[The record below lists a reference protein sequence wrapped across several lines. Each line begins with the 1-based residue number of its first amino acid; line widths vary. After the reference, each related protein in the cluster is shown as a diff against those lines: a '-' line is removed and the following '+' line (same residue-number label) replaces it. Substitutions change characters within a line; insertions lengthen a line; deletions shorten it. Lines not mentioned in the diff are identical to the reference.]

1 MHAVRR
7 CACLQAELAA
17 CKTLAIIKGCL
28 PTGRHTGCPLLA
40 KMEEIFLV
48 HYDKSEVDSGS
59 RCGYSDTIPESFDAE
74 VLGVYLQRS
83 NANRCARDKVA
94 ELRDGGS
101 EYFEETGPDPKFA
114 FAWEGTA
121 DDVGRSI
128 TDRVYV
134 ERHAIGDP
142 LPTKR
147 ARTATDTSFDSVAPF
162 LREIK
167 QDQLVAMIGMA
178 WDESPALRDA
188 AEKATQNTWRT
199 TDIMTMFQHDWE
211 CGRDRILLKATP
223 RDGELRVGRMWTTS
237 RKEFHET
244 CWNEGECVHTDD
256 DGGCEE
262 CAGGS
267 TARLTVKT
275 NRRGQLILVA
285 ETNVMCAC
293 MSYDGHHECVETNQ
307 RVFKPIA
314 AGAAGEPK
322 RKTKRK
328 AR

>member
-1 MHAVRR
+1 M
-7 CACLQAELAA
+7 
-17 CKTLAIIKGCL
+17 
-28 PTGRHTGCPLLA
+28 
-40 KMEEIFLV
+40 
-48 HYDKSEVDSGS
+48 HYDKLEVGRDE
-59 RCGYSDTIPESFDAE
+59 CESFDAE
-74 VLGVYLQRS
+74 VLGVFLQMR
-83 NANRCARDKVA
+83 NANRCASDKVA
-94 ELRDGGS
+94 ELRDGS
-101 EYFEETGPDPKFA
+101 SYFEDSGDPLYGDNEGA
-114 FAWEGTA
+114 WSWEGTKP

-275 NRRGQLILVA
+275 NRRGQLHLVA

-293 MSYDGHHECVETNQ
+293 MSCDGHHECVETNQ

>member
-1 MHAVRR
+1 
-7 CACLQAELAA
+7 
-17 CKTLAIIKGCL
+17 
-28 PTGRHTGCPLLA
+28 
-40 KMEEIFLV
+40 MEEIFLV

-59 RCGYSDTIPESFDAE
+59 RCGDSDTMPESFDAE
-74 VLGVYLQRS
+74 VLGVFLQMR

-94 ELRDGGS
+94 ELRDGS
-101 EYFEETGPDPKFA
+101 SYFEDSGDPLYGDNEGA
-114 FAWEGTA
+114 WSWEGTA

-134 ERHAIGDP
+134 ERHAIEDP
-142 LPTKR
+142 LPRKKR
-147 ARTATDTSFDSVAPF
+147 ARTATETSLDSVAAF
-162 LREIK
+162 LLEIK
-167 QDQLVAMIGMA
+167 QDQLVAMIAKA
-178 WDESPALRDA
+178 WDESPALRNA

-237 RKEFHET
+237 RKELHET

-262 CAGGS
+262 CEGGS

-275 NRRGQLILVA
+275 NRRGELRLVA
-285 ETNVMCAC
+285 ETDVMCAC
-293 MSYDGHHECVETNQ
+293 MSYDGHHECIETNQ
-307 RVFKPIA
+307 RVFTPIA
-314 AGAAGEPK
+314 AGTAGEPK

>member
-1 MHAVRR
+1 M
-7 CACLQAELAA
+7 
-17 CKTLAIIKGCL
+17 
-28 PTGRHTGCPLLA
+28 
-40 KMEEIFLV
+40 
-48 HYDKSEVDSGS
+48 HYDKLEVGRDE
-59 RCGYSDTIPESFDAE
+59 CESFDAE
-74 VLGVYLQRS
+74 VLGVFLQMR
-83 NANRCARDKVA
+83 NANRCASDKVA
-94 ELRDGGS
+94 ELRDGS
-101 EYFEETGPDPKFA
+101 SYFEDSGDPFYA
-114 FAWEGTA
+114 DEDVSWEGTGP

-134 ERHAIGDP
+134 SQHAIGDP
-142 LPTKR
+142 SPTKKR
-147 ARTATDTSFDSVAPF
+147 ARTATATSFDSVAPF

-188 AEKATQNTWRT
+188 AEKTTQNTWRT

-267 TARLTVKT
+267 TALLTVKT
-275 NRRGQLILVA
+275 NRRGQLHLVA